1 MRLHKAM
8 GWMLG
13 ALATACTMQDARE
26 DELSEQGDGGDALEF
41 RDGPPAIYDQAA
53 PTVCPAWRQVVE
65 TDDPTCRHIGPLGRR
80 WTGQRLFPGWE
91 EHGYDR
97 YCVYEFESPAP
108 LPGDLHGLRTAPGVV
123 KMGADCSVA
132 GSSSSLPELIEP
144 ELLALS
150 KKQIDTLSA
159 TELGL
164 PDSETDRA
172 RVLVAVLDTIPT
184 VIPQDPRDDH
194 GLVVAEAIERIAH
207 GCAVGDP
214 ACKVLVKN
222 YLALPRFG
230 PGAGNKGG
238 TRGGHGGLWS
248 EVAAATYNAVRDWEQ
263 LSGPRPKLILNYS
276 IGWLDAFHG
285 DTPPP
290 AVDAMLLALRR
301 ASCRGA
307 LILAAAGNDM
317 QDCTTGPMAPGIW
330 EKFAAPT
337 VDECE
342 DLGIFGAQA
351 QAEPQEEPTYAPLVH
366 SVGGLDHRDRKVSV
380 SRAGG
385 RPRMAALADH
395 VTLDPDFAPRTGTSM
410 STAAV
415 SGIAALVWS
424 YRPDLLPADLAQLI
438 WGSGIDVGRQ
448 ADYGLDGVLDNIH
461 RATACRAMVEACS
474 GGACSGVALP
484 TCREGVASLQPL
496 DEAMSLVVADE
507 TPQIGEGALV
517 GTCDGYCGSEVT
529 TYDVTPE
536 ALCEELPG
544 DARVDYLF
552 KKQPPHHGCSSCL
565 WKTSGSVQASGG
577 STYQVFVDAALTGS
591 YATWTDSGVTVTLKF
606 VDETIASYRLGDV
619 NLSSATKTLEI
630 LPSPTVEV
638 KSATIS
644 ITFGTGSTA
653 TTITGDLLPPTGL

>member
-26 DELSEQGDGGDALEF
+26 DELSEQGDGADAIEF
-41 RDGPPAIYDQAA
+41 REGPPAVYVQAA
-53 PTVCPAWRQVVE
+53 EAVCPARRQVVE
-65 TDDPTCRHIGPLGRR
+65 TGAPTSCTPVGPLGRR

-91 EHGYDR
+91 GHGYDR

-108 LPGDLHGLRTAPGVV
+108 SADDLHRLRTAPGVM

-164 PDSETDRA
+164 MDEEDDRS

-184 VIPQDPRDDH
+184 QVPPNPRDDH

-214 ACKVLVKN
+214 ACGVLVKN

-230 PGAGNKGG
+230 PGAGNKDGA
-238 TRGGHGGLWS
+238 RGGHGGLWS
-248 EVAAATYNAVRDWEQ
+248 EVAAATYNAVRDWELIPPAQ
-263 LSGPRPKLILNYS
+263 RPKLVLNYS

-317 QDCTTGPMAPGIW
+317 QDCTAGPMAPAIW

-337 VDECE
+337 ADECE
-342 DLGIFGAQA
+342 DDFGILGAQDGL
-351 QAEPQEEPTYAPLVH
+351 TSYAPLVH
-366 SVGGLDHRDRKVSV
+366 SVGGLDHRDHKVSV
-380 SRAGG
+380 SRAEG

-424 YRPDLLPADLAQLI
+424 YRPDLQSADLAQLI
-438 WGSGIDVGRQ
+438 WESGIDIGRQ
-448 ADYGLDGVLDNIH
+448 ADYGLDGVLDDIH

-484 TCREGVASLQPL
+484 TCRAGLASLAPL

-544 DARVDYLF
+544 EARVDYLF

-591 YATWTDSGVTVTLKF
+591 YATWTDSGVTVTLQF
-606 VDETIASYRLGDV
+606 TDETIASYRLGDV